1 MILHVYSR
9 TRLLEQQQTIEWI
22 KQNQD
27 LGIESVFAYTNQEYK
42 YSKALIDMFN
52 THKAFFTLEQDI
64 VPSAELLWSM
74 VFCPYPVCVSNYML
88 YPTSTLIDDAVFVN
102 RNVTSSRD
110 GKPLKL
116 EWVDENADWCDF
128 YGLGFTA
135 FKDDGTLF
143 DQISKEFKPC
153 HYSFVDHNISTITWS
168 HNRKAHIHHE
178 PIIHNHR

>member
-9 TRLLEQQQTIEWI
+9 TRLLEQQQTLEWI
-22 KQNQD
+22 EQNKD
-27 LGIESVFAYTNQEYK
+27 LEIESIPTIEDYT
-42 YSKALIDMFN
+42 YSNTLISAFN

-74 VFCPYPVCVSNYML
+74 VFCPYPICVSNYML

-143 DQISKEFKPC
+143 DEISKEFKPC

>member
-9 TRLLEQQQTIEWI
+9 TRLQEQQQTLEWI
-22 KQNQD
+22 EQNTD
-27 LGIESVFAYTNQEYK
+27 LEIESIFTIDDYT
-42 YSKALIDMFN
+42 YSNALIN
-52 THKAFFTLEQDI
+52 TFSAHKAFFTLEQDI

-74 VFCPYPVCVSNYML
+74 VFCSYPVCVSNYML
-88 YPTSTLIDDAVFVN
+88 YPSSTLIDDTVFVN
-102 RNVTSSRD
+102 RNVVSSRD

-143 DQISKEFKPC
+143 DEIRKEFKPC
-153 HYSFVDHNISTITWS
+153 HYGFVDHNISTITWS